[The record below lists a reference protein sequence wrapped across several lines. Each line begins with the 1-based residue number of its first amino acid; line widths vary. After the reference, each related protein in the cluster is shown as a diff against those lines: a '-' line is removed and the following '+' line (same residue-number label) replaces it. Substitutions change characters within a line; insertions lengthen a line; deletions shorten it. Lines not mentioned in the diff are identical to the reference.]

1 MLEQLQREQ
10 EEKNQFFQDERNKEI
25 ARLNEEQKELERQ
38 AKIHQEVML
47 REQELHRQREAE
59 KKKKELERIEEIAKQ
74 RELQRLREAREKQEQ
89 ERRRLAE
96 MRAKEEKRRQEQE
109 TQENLARMKEIEAQ
123 REAERQ
129 RELERH
135 REIERQK
142 ELERQRL
149 EEETRRNES
158 YINQAF
164 SHLREDT
171 RDERPHAQP
180 LIRDQQHH
188 QHLTEVTK
196 NLKSNRRNRLRPKIH
211 QHQDTDYQDDLI
223 TTTTPSPNQPPLSV
237 YMGTTVDTRDIK
249 ITDVLQLL
257 KGAKTIAVLDNFG
270 PNAPK
275 VFIGP
280 AYLDPPSGYAKFDLP
295 YLSSIE
301 NNRVERK
308 VDKLPFFVAPLS
320 FEPPPGYSKIPF
332 PAPHIGSVV
341 VNTID
346 INSEADRYQDNRNPS
361 PAPLIEPNSYVF
373 SSQQTPSYETAT
385 TPSYTQDTFGS
396 TRYNEPSTPNEH
408 FPSKLKYKF
417 FTEDKPSTQYYQ
429 ESKTPSVVTASTYQD
444 ERPLKHKHHFS
455 TVPTTTSYRE
465 SSFVTPSYQ
474 SNFPQSTPRY
484 QEDFT
489 SDSEAPVRG
498 QKYDPQLAL
507 INQEQEQQGYQGQ
520 YTVGPT
526 GPSTGNTYYTTAF
539 DHDNRQS
546 VGPNQYNL
554 PAELPAISPQLP
566 GLVNALMEKHE
577 DIHPLTTTTPTT
589 TTTTT
594 TTEAPTTTIRG
605 RGRQR

>member
-1 MLEQLQREQ
+1 MQRDQ

-25 ARLNEEQKELERQ
+25 ARLNEEQKELDRQ
-38 AKIHQEVML
+38 AKIHQEAVL

-59 KKKKELERIEEIAKQ
+59 KQKKELERIEEVAKQ

-96 MRAKEEKRRQEQE
+96 MRAKEEKRKQEQE
-109 TQENLARMKEIEAQ
+109 RQEELARMKEIEAQ
-123 REAERQ
+123 REEERQ
-129 RELERH
+129 RDLERH

-142 ELERQRL
+142 DLERQRL

-158 YINQAF
+158 YAHQSL

-196 NLKSNRRNRLRPKIH
+196 NLKINRRHRLRPKIH
-211 QHQDTDYQDDLI
+211 QHQDADYQDEMI
-223 TTTTPSPNQPPLSV
+223 TTTQPSPNQPPLSV
-237 YMGTTVDTRDIK
+237 YMGTALDTREIK
-249 ITDVLQLL
+249 VTDVLQLL
-257 KGAKTIAVLDNFG
+257 KGAKTIEVLDNVG

-275 VFIGP
+275 VFVGP

-346 INSEADRYQDNRNPS
+346 LNSEAERYENNRNPS
-361 PAPLIEPNSYVF
+361 TSRLIEPNSYFV
-373 SSQQTPSYETAT
+373 SSQQTPSYETAS
-385 TPSYTQDTFGS
+385 TPSYSQETFGS
-396 TRYNEPSTPNEH
+396 TRYNEPSTPDEH
-408 FPSKLKYKF
+408 FSTKLKYKF
-417 FTEDKPSTQYYQ
+417 ITEEKPSTQYYQ
-429 ESKTPSVVTASTYQD
+429 ERKTPSVVTASTFED
-444 ERPLKHKHHFS
+444 ERRLKHRNHFS
-455 TVPTTTSYRE
+455 TIPTTASYRE
-465 SSFVTPSYQ
+465 SSYVTPSYQ
-474 SNFPQSTPRY
+474 PNFPQSSPRY
-484 QEDFT
+484 PEDFT
-489 SDSEAPVRG
+489 SASETPSRG
-498 QKYDPQLAL
+498 QNYDPQLAL
-507 INQEQEQQGYQGQ
+507 TNQEQDQQRYQSP

-526 GPSTGNTYYTTAF
+526 GPSIGNTYYTNTF
-539 DHDNRQS
+539 DHANRET
-546 VGPNQYNL
+546 VGPSQYNL
-554 PAELPAISPQLP
+554 PSELPAISPQLP
-566 GLVNALMEKHE
+566 GLVNALIEKHE
-577 DIHPLTTTTPTT
+577 DIPPLTTTTSTT

-594 TTEAPTTTIRG
+594 TTEAPTTTVRS